1 MCPSILNADRAN
13 VQSEIARVS
22 GSSDLLHLDVMDNI
36 FVPNLTFSFAQSAE
50 IIAHSPLPVD
60 AHLMII
66 NPDEMAPRYAEAGA
80 ASVTFHFEASIN
92 PIHTLQA
99 IRASGA
105 RAALA
110 VKPAT
115 SFSSI
120 ESLIP
125 ELDMLLVMT
134 VEPGFGGQSFMNEM
148 MPKISQ
154 AREAIEKIDRDIW
167 LQVDGGISVETIA
180 IAAQA
185 GADAFVAGSAV
196 YRAQSPSEMLDTLR
210 KLAVGAASL

>member
-36 FVPNLTFSFAQSAE
+36 FVSNLTFSFAQSAE

-66 NPDEMAPRYAEAGA
+66 NPDEMAPLYAEAGA

-154 AREAIEKIDRDIW
+154 AREAIEKIDREIW

>member
-1 MCPSILNADRAN
+1 M
-13 VQSEIARVS
+13 Q
-22 GSSDLLHLDVMDNI
+22 
-36 FVPNLTFSFAQSAE
+36 
-50 IIAHSPLPVD
+50 
-60 AHLMII
+60 
-66 NPDEMAPRYAEAGA
+66 
-80 ASVTFHFEASIN
+80 
-92 PIHTLQA
+92 TLQA

-115 SFSSI
+115 SFSAI
-120 ESLIP
+120 EGLIP

-154 AREAIEKIDRDIW
+154 AREAIEKIDREIW

-196 YRAQSPSEMLDTLR
+196 YRAQSPSEMLETLR
-210 KLAVGAASL
+210 KLALGAAAL